1 MLECTLLLEQKG
13 RSLLVVKLISNLK
26 ELYKGEDIL
35 NKHICIACISGI
47 TALLTD
53 QDLLKT
59 IQNNPLMLIIAL
71 VIAIIGAAYLFG
83 YTIETVHLRL
93 QAGITVLPEITT
105 QPFRRVL
112 GMILI
117 MIVWSFYT
125 MLFGGIVLL
134 FAQLIGIKILAML
147 LVLGVIVFSLFV
159 TYVYIAYAKSFQT
172 FGLMN
177 ITLPF
182 KFIKEGFVDTF
193 ILILKFIFLSIALTI
208 PLLII
213 YFILGL
219 INKNIGLGLAICIGG
234 YFSFIIQLL
243 WYTSLAEIY
252 ENKLQ
257 AEVEELY

>member
-134 FAQLIGIKILAML
+134 FAH
-147 LVLGVIVFSLFV
+147 
-159 TYVYIAYAKSFQT
+159 
-172 FGLMN
+172 
-177 ITLPF
+177 
-182 KFIKEGFVDTF
+182 
-193 ILILKFIFLSIALTI
+193 
-208 PLLII
+208 
-213 YFILGL
+213 
-219 INKNIGLGLAICIGG
+219 KNTCDAAGARRCC
-234 YFSFIIQLL
+234 FFIICDLCLYCLCKKFPNIRAYEYNSAVQ
-243 WYTSLAEIY
+243 IY
-252 ENKLQ
+252 
-257 AEVEELY
+257 